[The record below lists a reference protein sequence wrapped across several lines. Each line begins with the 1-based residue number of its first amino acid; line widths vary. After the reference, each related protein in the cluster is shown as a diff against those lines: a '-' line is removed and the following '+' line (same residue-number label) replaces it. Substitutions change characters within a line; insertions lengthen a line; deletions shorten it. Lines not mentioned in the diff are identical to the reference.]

1 MIRLRTVAL
10 AAATSLALGAVAVPV
25 ASAATTT
32 GTGSQFQAYNFPAL
46 YTIAV
51 KGATKSGKQ
60 FTGTYGIQRFVAR
73 DGKPY
78 AVGTLKGTLAGH
90 HVTRYGV
97 MMPAS
102 LNQNP
107 NASPSRAGH
116 AAAANCQVL
125 NLVLGAIHLNLL
137 GLVVNLGGNGGTG
150 PITLNITAVPG
161 AGNLLGNLLC
171 GVSNL
176 LNQGSP
182 SLLSQIQGDLQ
193 GLTGLLNS
201 LLGDLSGLG
210 L

>member
-1 MIRLRTVAL
+1 MNRLRVAVL
-10 AAATSLALGAVAVPV
+10 AAATSLAFAAVAVPV
-25 ASAATTT
+25 ASASN

-46 YTIAV
+46 YTVAV

-60 FTGTYGIQRFVAR
+60 FAGTLGIQRFVAR
-73 DGKPY
+73 NGKAY

-107 NASPSRAGH
+107 RASGARAGH
-116 AAAANCQVL
+116 AAANCPVL

-137 GLVVNLGGNGGTG
+137 GLVVNLGGNGGTA
-150 PITLNITAVPG
+150 PITLNITAVSGP
-161 AGNLLGNLLC
+161 GNLLGNLLC

-193 GLTGLLNS
+193 SLTGLLNN
-201 LLGDLSGLG
+201 LLGGLSGLG